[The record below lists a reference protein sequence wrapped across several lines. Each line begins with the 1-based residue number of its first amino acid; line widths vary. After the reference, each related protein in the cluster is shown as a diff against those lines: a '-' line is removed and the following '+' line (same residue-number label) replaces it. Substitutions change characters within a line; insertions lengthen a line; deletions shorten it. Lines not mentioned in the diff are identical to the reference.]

1 VIKITKEEFL
11 RRDPVKGTIIKYN
24 PLNKTKLSKHELDE
38 IFLNYHEEELQDA
51 NRKNN

>member
-1 VIKITKEEFL
+1 MIKITKEEFL

-24 PLNKTKLSKHELDE
+24 PLNKTKLSKYEMDD
-38 IFLNYHEEELQDA
+38 IFLNYEVEELQDE